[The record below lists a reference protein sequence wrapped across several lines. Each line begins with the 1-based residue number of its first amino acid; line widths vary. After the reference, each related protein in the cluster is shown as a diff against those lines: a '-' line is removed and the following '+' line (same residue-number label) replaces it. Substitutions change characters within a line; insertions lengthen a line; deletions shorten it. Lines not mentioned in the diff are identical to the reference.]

1 MSDCQKLSPLFDLGC
16 DLLQYLPVMLVVQFI
31 KCRPVEDRG
40 WISAIISIINVQD
53 MLGLADVRIDIQC
66 RGRLLP
72 RRAVHHSFHADSRQ
86 AIRIMKIFA
95 AALLSLSFLV
105 MAPSVAE
112 TDGDQ
117 AELLGTLTGG
127 SWHSR
132 DGQGSYRVILENV
145 GFEHVSCHVWIEWL
159 TTTTSGNKQPGQ
171 PPRLVARTSYKEIS
185 SGFWSCNSEKV
196 GLAGATLT
204 IHANHTYS
212 GENRKFCAVLG
223 APGEYRDQGL
233 C

>member
-1 MSDCQKLSPLFDLGC
+1 
-16 DLLQYLPVMLVVQFI
+16 
-31 KCRPVEDRG
+31 
-40 WISAIISIINVQD
+40 
-53 MLGLADVRIDIQC
+53 
-66 RGRLLP
+66 
-72 RRAVHHSFHADSRQ
+72 
-86 AIRIMKIFA
+86 MKIFA